1 MTEGRDLSIASM
13 ALLLDSVSVPP
24 LHPGYTPDRTA
35 RSTNKKRIAVDPVD
49 TEDIS
54 HFKNGPAH
62 IVSED
67 LTEKKSGYLWLKVK
81 EANVR
86 KRTRW
91 SCQNTPNRR

>member
-67 LTEKKSGYLWLKVK
+67 LTEKKKWVSLVK
-81 EANVR
+81 S
-86 KRTRW
+86 KRSQCAKTYKMVLPKY
-91 SCQNTPNRR
+91 SQ